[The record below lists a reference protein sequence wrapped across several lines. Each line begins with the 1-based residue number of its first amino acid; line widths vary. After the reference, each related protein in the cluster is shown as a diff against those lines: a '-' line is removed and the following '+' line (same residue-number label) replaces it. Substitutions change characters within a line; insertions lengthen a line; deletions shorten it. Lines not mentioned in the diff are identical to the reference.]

1 MFLPDV
7 NIRKKA
13 SWFKD
18 DDIKDMSKDDSQVLE
33 GVGCVLADGGFVVDW
48 GMAYRCSGWPVQE
61 RQPGAGAA

>member
-33 GVGCVLADGGFVVDW
+33 RFGCVLGGVLHV
-48 GMAYRCSGWPVQE
+48 S
-61 RQPGAGAA
+61 

>member
-33 GVGCVLADGGFVVDW
+33 GVGCVLGRGGGERVMV
-48 GMAYRCSGWPVQE
+48 GRCS
-61 RQPGAGAA
+61 